1 MHLTDKI
8 DCVAICPHCGD
19 EYCHTFYTNATTLTC
34 ENAECEKEFD
44 IEIHV
49 TDIKI
54 VSSK

>member
-8 DCVAICPHCGD
+8 DCVAVCPHCGD
-19 EYCHTFYTNATTLTC
+19 KYCHTFYTNATTLTC
-34 ENAECEKEFD
+34 ENKECEKEFD

-54 VSSK
+54 ITSK